1 VSHDDR
7 SERERT
13 ARRDREAIER
23 LADEVLPSLIARFG
37 ASDLGELEVKRGA
50 WRIRLRRPL
59 EAGVAAGSG
68 PAPASVGKGGEGK
81 RPGRAG
87 HVSAGHV
94 SAGHV
99 SAGHS
104 GSASGNGQA
113 APLAAVGP
121 GRPVEPQASGRP
133 EPARLASI
141 SPGVG
146 YFTAREGIAA
156 GTTVRGGDVLGHV
169 DVLGVRQEV
178 VAPADGIVAR
188 VMAEQG
194 EAVEYGQE
202 LVRLDPAPRA
212 EPAREG

>member
-1 VSHDDR
+1 MSPDDR

-59 EAGVAAGSG
+59 EVGVAAGSG

-87 HVSAGHV
+87 HVSAGHI
-94 SAGHV
+94 